1 MTRQK
6 PGDAVN
12 NSGAPPLTAPAELRY
27 AARQSS
33 VSEALMFVTFR
44 VGRANDADVVLED
57 TRVSRR
63 QIEITVTAQRRYFV
77 IDCGSTGGT
86 QLHRDGGW
94 APFIQGYVGADEQIA
109 FGGFALPFSAIVAR
123 LPASAGGGATP
134 GFEPLSVRPLRKIDT
149 GEVVLMS

>member
-6 PGDAVN
+6 PGDSVP

-44 VGRANDADVVLED
+44 VGRADDADVVLED

-86 QLHRDGGW
+86 RLHTDEGW
-94 APFIQGYVGADEQIA
+94 TPFTQGYVGEDEQIA

-123 LPASAGGGATP
+123 LPASAGGATP
-134 GFEPLSVRPLRKIDT
+134 GFEPLSVRPLRKIDS

>member
-6 PGDAVN
+6 PGDAVH
-12 NSGAPPLTAPAELRY
+12 NSADPPLTAPAELRY
-27 AARQSS
+27 AVRQSS

-77 IDCGSTGGT
+77 IDCGSTGG
-86 QLHRDGGW
+86 
-94 APFIQGYVGADEQIA
+94 PF
-109 FGGFALPFSAIVAR
+109 FGGRCAGFSYAHRAGQRRSVFEQLGSVLPR
-123 LPASAGGGATP
+123 
-134 GFEPLSVRPLRKIDT
+134 
-149 GEVVLMS
+149 